1 MKLDRVI
8 IKGFRSYGAKT
19 EIDIS
24 QLTAFIGENDVGKT
38 SVLEALDAFFNG
50 VIEPH
55 DFNKGKKTMSV
66 GCIFSNVP
74 KSIFLKKRLH
84 MSPKKENI
92 LNIDGNLEIYKEWI
106 TRGNNVSQNR
116 IYVRT
121 YTPTKGDLRDLI
133 RKNKRELVGIMKKN
147 GIPVRT
153 RETTVMRRLIYD
165 HFENNNTSNSTFQSV
180 DIDVFGR
187 GSRFRF
193 PPDLQAMYRSL
204 TQRYLPLYTLFK
216 AEQFQENGETT
227 INSALEI
234 FLKLELRK
242 FSEDLSFIHSEVA
255 ESVSERAKH
264 AIDRIKEDYPS
275 VLLNIHP
282 NYSPDWSKAFSLEE
296 LQSDDDIPLG
306 KRGSGLRRIAM
317 FAFFQDEANRK
328 RQDID
333 RIDNRHKVPV
343 IYAIEEPEISQHPNL
358 LRNVITALKDLSDAG
373 DQVILTTHIP
383 DIMKLL
389 PENSIRFIDR
399 IAGKSTP
406 RVRPITNKN
415 NVLEIISES
424 IGFHSTVPIASNT
437 QVIVWTEGITDIRI
451 LSEFALILCN
461 AGRFPKNLDLN
472 RILFD
477 PMGGFD
483 YLKHKLSIDYYKHI
497 KAPHFYLVD
506 SDKSSK
512 TCKGKPIPDDLK
524 ERVRRWKNTREG
536 VPIDYA
542 RTRKREIENYIHKDA
557 IENAYGSRIDWKTID
572 GEFDW
577 DFGKVCNGGSDNISL
592 WQIMNE
598 NGVSFQKIRT
608 QHLGENLK
616 NSKNIISKVIV
627 KSMTYDNI
635 VERCA
640 STDTKS
646 SRMCE
651 VEMWFHKIAKLVTDG
666 P

>member
-1 MKLDRVI
+1 MKLNRVI

-24 QLTAFIGENDVGKT
+24 RLTAFIGENDVGKT
-38 SVLEALDAFFNG
+38 SVLEALDAFFNRT
-50 VIEPH
+50 IEPQ
-55 DFNKGKKTMSV
+55 DFNNRKKTISV
-66 GCIFSNVP
+66 GCIFSDVP
-74 KSIFLKKRLH
+74 KRIFLKKRLH
-84 MSPKKENI
+84 MSLKKEKI
-92 LNIDGNLEIYKEWI
+92 LNVDGNLEIYKEWTKI
-106 TRGNNVSQNR
+106 GNDVSLDR
-116 IYVRT
+116 VYVRT

-165 HFENNNTSNSTFQSV
+165 HFENNNTSNSAFQNV
-180 DIDVFGR
+180 DVDVFGR
-187 GSRFRF
+187 GSRLRF
-193 PPDLQAMYRSL
+193 PPDMLTMYRSL
-204 TQRYLPLYTLFK
+204 TQQYFPLYTLFK
-216 AEQFQENGETT
+216 AEQIHEKRETE

-234 FLKLELRK
+234 FLKSELRK
-242 FSEDLSFIHSEVA
+242 FNKDLSYIQSKII
-255 ESVSERAKH
+255 ESVSERTRH
-264 AIDRIKEDYPS
+264 ALDRIKEDYPS

-282 NYSPDWSKAFSLEE
+282 SYDDPDWSKAFSLEE
-296 LQSDDDIPLG
+296 LQSDDDIPFG

-317 FAFFQDEANRK
+317 LAFFQDEANRK
-328 RQDID
+328 RQDRDKID
-333 RIDNRHKVPV
+333 ERHEVPV

-358 LRNVITALKDLSDAG
+358 LRNVIKVLKDLSDAG

-406 RVRPITNKN
+406 RVRPITNRN
-415 NVLEIISES
+415 NVLEKISEN

-437 QVIVWTEGITDIRI
+437 QAIVWTEGITDIWI

-477 PMGGFD
+477 PMGGFG

-506 SDKSSK
+506 SDRSSK
-512 TCKGKPIPDDLK
+512 TCKGEPIPDDLK
-524 ERVRRWKNTREG
+524 ERARRWKDTREG

-557 IENAYGSRIDWKTID
+557 IENAYGNRIDWRTID

-598 NGVSFQKIRT
+598 NGVSFQ
-608 QHLGENLK
+608 NM
-616 NSKNIISKVIV
+616 NSKNVISKVIV